1 MKLLLLRVVLTFLTS
16 SSLCAQTSK
25 PLTANTFFKKGVELH
40 HKNDLKNAIL
50 YYSEALERD
59 KTHSEAMYNRAM
71 AYFTQQKYA
80 KCIVDLTEFLK
91 IHPNDADAL
100 ERCGNAALLLKNY
113 EDAIFYY
120 TKVIATTP
128 SARLLTNR
136 GIAALER
143 GNIDL
148 ATKDFKAA
156 LKNEENYTEAMIGLG
171 NVYFASNEY
180 DKAYTQYNNALKK
193 GSTDK
198 RLIFNM
204 AITNSKKKAYTAAIT
219 QFTQILSTQE
229 SAETF
234 AQRAYC
240 YYKIGKSNKA
250 LEDATKANQM
260 DIRNA
265 FAYNILALLHLQEGD
280 ADLAELTYSEG
291 LTWEPNQAELLA
303 GRGYARYKLKF
314 YKSAL
319 ADLNTSISA
328 SPSLGA
334 AYYTRASV
342 KVMLGDKKE
351 ACKDYKKALSIGYE
365 AFTNDNS
372 TNFCEETKN

>member
-1 MKLLLLRVVLTFLTS
+1 MKSLLLCVTLTFLTL
-16 SSLCAQTSK
+16 SSLSAQISK

-71 AYFTQQKYA
+71 AYFTQQKYS
-80 KCIVDLTEFLK
+80 KCIVDLKEFLK
-91 IHPNDADAL
+91 MHPNDCDAL

-113 EDAIFYY
+113 EDAIFFY
-120 TKVIATTP
+120 TNAIEITP
-128 SARLLTNR
+128 STQLLTNR
-136 GIAALER
+136 GIAALES
-143 GNIDL
+143 GNTDL

-156 LKNEENYTEAMIGLG
+156 LKNDNDYSEAIIGLG
-171 NVYFASNEY
+171 NVYFALNEY
-180 DKAYTQYNNALKK
+180 EKAYIQYNKLLKK
-193 GSTDK
+193 GSKDK
-198 RLIFNM
+198 RLIFNL

-219 QFTQILSTQE
+219 QFTQFLANQE
-229 SAETF
+229 SAEAL
-234 AQRAYC
+234 AQRAFC
-240 YYKIGKSNKA
+240 HYKLGKLDKA
-250 LEDATKANQM
+250 LEDATKANQL

-291 LTWEPNQAELLA
+291 LTWEPKQAELLA
-303 GRGYARYKLKF
+303 GRGYARYKQKF

-319 ADLNTSISA
+319 TDLNAAIILA
-328 SPSLGA
+328 PNLGT

-342 KVMLGDKKE
+342 KLMLDDRKE
-351 ACKDYKKALSIGYE
+351 ACKDYKKALSVGYE

-372 TNFCEETKN
+372 TNFCEELRK